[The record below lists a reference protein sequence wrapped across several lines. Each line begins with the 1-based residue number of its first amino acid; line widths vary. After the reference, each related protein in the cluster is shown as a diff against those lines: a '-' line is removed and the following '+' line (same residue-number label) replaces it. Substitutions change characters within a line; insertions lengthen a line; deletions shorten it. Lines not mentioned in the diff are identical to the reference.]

1 MVQWGV
7 QEFEVKGHLRGQ
19 FWLYYSNGPATPSPT
34 VYRIDWMI
42 MKVGHYNHSP
52 MVQWGVQEFEVKG
65 HLRGQFWLYYSNGP
79 AAPSPTVYRI
89 DWMIM
94 KVGHYHHSPMEQWG
108 VQEFEA
114 KGHLEVNFA
123 HFVRTV
129 KLLCLNSQITRGYK
143 FETCQSHCKYC

>member
-1 MVQWGV
+1 MGCSGIWGQRTSKRSILV
-7 QEFEVKGHLRGQ
+7 ILFKRSSCSLS
-19 FWLYYSNGPATPSPT
+19 YSLQN
-34 VYRIDWMI
+34 RLD
-42 MKVGHYNHSP
+42 GHYNHSP